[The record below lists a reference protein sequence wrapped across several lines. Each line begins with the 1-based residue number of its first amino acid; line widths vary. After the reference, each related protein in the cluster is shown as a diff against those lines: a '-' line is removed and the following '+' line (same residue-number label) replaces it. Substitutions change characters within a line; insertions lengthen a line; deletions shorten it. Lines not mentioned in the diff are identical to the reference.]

1 MNLSILADLL
11 VAALLAA
18 TSGYCVVLNR
28 RLGALRGAQGELKTM
43 IAEFDRAIGS
53 ANASIANL
61 RQAGEAAG
69 KDLEERVASARTLV
83 DELNFLTDSGNKLAD
98 RLVAERP
105 VQKPRLVEV
114 PVDVEVGAPAIAAPR
129 SEAEREL
136 LQALR
141 RARG

>member
-18 TSGYCVVLNR
+18 TIGYCVVLNR
-28 RLGALRGAQGELKTM
+28 RLGALRGAQGEMKTM

>member
-1 MNLSILADLL
+1 MNLSLAADFM

-18 TSGYCVVLNR
+18 TIGYCVVLNR
-28 RLGALRGAQGELKTM
+28 RLGALRGAQGEMKTM
-43 IAEFDRAIGS
+43 IAEFDRAIGA
-53 ANASIANL
+53 ANIGIANL

-69 KDLEERVASARTLV
+69 RDLEDRVGHARKLV
-83 DELNFLTDSGNKLAD
+83 DELNFLTESGNKLAD

-105 VQKPRLVEV
+105 AQKPRLIEAVVEA
-114 PVDVEVGAPAIAAPR
+114 APATAPR